1 LLYNDCY
8 ICFSVLKI
16 NAKKLKSADQT
27 PNYFLDG
34 NSYDHFFGDIS
45 KISSQN
51 IEVKVRY
58 QIGEWDLYLS
68 AINLA

>member
-27 PNYFLDG
+27 LNYFLEG
-34 NSYDHFFGDIS
+34 YSYDHFFGGIS
-45 KISSQN
+45 KRSQN
-51 IEVKVRY
+51 IEVKARY
-58 QIGEWDLYLS
+58 HGGE
-68 AINLA
+68 